1 VILATND
8 VHECSAVF
16 AIGRAR
22 TSLRDTQ
29 SIVFRERLTLYEV
42 TVRRLHRA
50 VVQALYEMD
59 ELHVRLDV
67 LAASSDIIGFERLRR
82 HHFAKLVAEPVLNGH
97 RE

>member
-1 VILATND
+1 M
-8 VHECSAVF
+8 
-16 AIGRAR
+16 
-22 TSLRDTQ
+22 
-29 SIVFRERLTLYEV
+29 

-67 LAASSDIIGFERLRR
+67 RAAGSDIIGFEGLRP
-82 HHFAKLVAEPVLNGH
+82 HHFAKLVAEAFVNGH